1 MDWPFVGAA
10 VGALGAGLSYF
21 SAQSQ
26 NEEARRQFDQSLSW
40 QKQQYNDMK
49 RYNSPQNQIRM
60 MREAGINPA
69 LALGQLP
76 SSAAVGSPASGST
89 ASMVQPD
96 FSGLNTSAEYLANY
110 ETLNSQRDLNYADA
124 ASKLQDSLG
133 KGIDNAYKARNYEL
147 AQNLTSEQANLLR
160 LNAEF
165 TQRNMGNALEFSEWQ
180 AEEQRAKAGISL
192 LLQKYVEP
200 QQQAEIANKW
210 MTALN
215 AFWTG
220 SASLTQA
227 RAAMM
232 NAVTNRNTSDALY
245 GDSKEA
251 RRSFYNLAMDLTES
265 NSYKNWLT
273 PAMSAFGTSVPTG
286 LGISRANNVGQFGNR
301 WYAHPSNHK

>member
-1 MDWPFVGAA
+1 MNAWPLVGAA
-10 VGALGAGLSYF
+10 VGALGSGLNYF

-69 LALGQLP
+69 LALGQL
-76 SSAAVGSPASGST
+76 SSSSAVGSPAPGST

-124 ASKLQDSLG
+124 ATKLQDSLG

-165 TQRNMGNALEFSEWQ
+165 TQRNLGNALEYSEWQ
-180 AEEQRAKAGISL
+180 VQEQRAKAGISL

-210 MTALN
+210 LTALN

-232 NAVTNRNTSDALY
+232 NAVTNRYAEQAIH
-245 GDSKEA
+245 GDSNEA
-251 RRSFYNLAMDLTES
+251 RKAFYNLSMMNLGSLTYH
-265 NSYKNWLT
+265 NINT
-273 PAMSAFGTSVPTG
+273 RNP
-286 LGISRANNVGQFGNR
+286 I
-301 WYAHPSNHK
+301 PSNKSSWSEFDDWFAGKRPFGLHLK

>member
-1 MDWPFVGAA
+1 MDAWPLIGAA
-10 VGALGAGLSYF
+10 VGALGSGLNYF

-26 NEEARRQFDQSLSW
+26 NEVARKQFVQSLSW

-49 RYNSPQNQIRM
+49 RYNSPQNQMRM

-69 LALGQLP
+69 LALGQLS
-76 SSAAVGSPASGST
+76 SSAAVGSPAPGST

-110 ETLNSQRDLNYADA
+110 ENLNSQRDLNYADA
-124 ASKLQDSLG
+124 ANKLQDSLG

-180 AEEQRAKAGISL
+180 TEEQRAKAGISL

-210 MTALN
+210 MAALN
-215 AFWTG
+215 AYWSG

-227 RAAMM
+227 RAAML
-232 NAVTNRNTSDALY
+232 NAVTNRNAEQAIH
-245 GDSKEA
+245 GDTKEA
-251 RRSFYNLAMDLTES
+251 RKAFYDLSMKNLGSLTYRNI
-265 NSYKNWLT
+265 NSRN
-273 PAMSAFGTSVPTG
+273 P
-286 LGISRANNVGQFGNR
+286 I
-301 WYAHPSNHK
+301 PSNKSSWSEFDDWFSGKRPFGLHLK